1 MKKLLITTLAA
12 VSVGLCANAETA
24 AFAENGVSFEESGV
38 PDAGQSLFSI
48 KTVDGQEKYVVTSG
62 WWDTGAS
69 TEDLFTVTN
78 VSGVTYP
85 SRPQMWDGKANTKA
99 LAIDTTVPLM
109 RNADGL
115 NGAAQDINTP
125 IFFDSVVQF
134 TATDAATAPAA
145 DDKLVVW
152 LYASEGVDAD
162 NPGIFGE
169 TKAIT
174 NLVVTAGYYEGST
187 LLTTN
192 YLTNVAIEPESWH
205 RLTIKSIFTGG
216 FVKFSVWVDGTTKVT
231 VDGVSEFYSLVEYGR
246 LNYNSLKGVAFDG
259 KGAVDDL
266 VFTATVPDFAKEEEP
281 EDPKVFNVAIT
292 IPENAELLGVM
303 DANMEGSFTGSEG
316 TYAIEVGTESI
327 VVAVTYAGTVTNEGA
342 QELEEGT
349 WIIPVDVSSAAEGET
364 VEVEIMGTE
373 GSGEGET
380 LYSITVNT
388 PSNAQVQI
396 LTNEVQYVS
405 GEATIPANTQY
416 MIGAVANQG
425 YTYKNVVLPVGW
437 NYKEATGAVADMIYI
452 EGTVTGNLSYTIPEP
467 VKASSDVTVG
477 DKKIEV
483 DENGKISNITTADNG
498 AKVVGNL
505 DTTKFAEY
513 YKVSVSD
520 GILNIEI
527 DPAVATPTINETV
540 ADKGD
545 AIVVTDAAV
554 ALGVTNAK
562 AGLWYGAQAYS
573 DAACTTKIGGV
584 TGWEK
589 ATGETVT
596 VTATKPE
603 GDKAFFKVVV
613 DDQDHTP
620 AEEPK

>member
-12 VSVGLCANAETA
+12 VSVGLCAKAETA

-38 PDAGQSLFSI
+38 PAAGQSLFSI
-48 KTVDGQEKYVVTSG
+48 NTVDGQEKYVVTSG
-62 WWDTGAS
+62 WDTGAS

-78 VSGVTYP
+78 VSDVTYP

-99 LAIDTTVPLM
+99 LAIDTTVPLV

-134 TATDAATAPAA
+134 TATDVATAPAA

-246 LNYNSLKGVAFDG
+246 LNYNALKGVAFDG

-266 VFTATVPDFAKEEEP
+266 VFTATDPFYVPPIEVEDANLKITFNDFSAIDVSGMGVGYDVNGSENSYDINTDSTEVTLKVGDNVSVWFGLLDGYELVSPVVEPDEEGYYVITIDALPADGATIAIETKKSEGGEEP
-281 EDPKVFNVAIT
+281 EEPEEPAKPTIGDEAVKDAAEFIAAANSGVVIKVPTGWTLDGNVLKDADCNVYAT
-292 IPENAELLGVM
+292 FADYYTVELAT
-303 DANMEGSFTGSEG
+303 D
-316 TYAIEVGTESI
+316 
-327 VVAVTYAGTVTNEGA
+327 GTVTL
-342 QELEEGT
+342 ELNDT
-349 WIIPVDVSSAAEGET
+349 A
-364 VEVEIMGTE
+364 
-373 GSGEGET
+373 
-380 LYSITVNT
+380 
-388 PSNAQVQI
+388 
-396 LTNEVQYVS
+396 
-405 GEATIPANTQY
+405 
-416 MIGAVANQG
+416 
-425 YTYKNVVLPVGW
+425 K
-437 NYKEATGAVADMIYI
+437 
-452 EGTVTGNLSYTIPEP
+452 PE
-467 VKASSDVTVG
+467 
-477 DKKIEV
+477 
-483 DENGKISNITTADNG
+483 
-498 AKVVGNL
+498 
-505 DTTKFAEY
+505 
-513 YKVSVSD
+513 
-520 GILNIEI
+520 
-527 DPAVATPTINETV
+527 INETA

-573 DAACTTKIGGV
+573 DAACTKVLGGV

-589 ATGETVT
+589 AAGETVT

-613 DDQDHTP
+613 TDIAPEST
-620 AEEPK
+620 EE

>member
-12 VSVGLCANAETA
+12 VSVGLCAKAETA

-38 PDAGQSLFSI
+38 PEAGQSLFS
-48 KTVDGQEKYVVTSG
+48 KNTVDGQEKYVVTSG
-62 WWDTGAS
+62 WDTGAS

-78 VSGVTYP
+78 VSDVTYP
-85 SRPQMWDGKANTKA
+85 SRPQMWEAQTQNTKA
-99 LAIDTTVPLM
+99 LAIDTTVPLV
-109 RNADGL
+109 RYADGSA
-115 NGAAQDINTP
+115 GAAQDIATP

-134 TATDAATAPAA
+134 TATDAATAPAD

-246 LNYNSLKGVAFDG
+246 LNYNALKGVAFDG

-266 VFTATVPDFAKEEEP
+266 VFTATDPFYVPPIEVEDANLKITFNDFSAIDESLGVWYEVNGSVNSYDIETDSTEVTLKVGDNVSVWFGLLDGYELVSPVVEPDEEGYYIITIDALTAEGATIAIETKKSEGGEEP
-281 EDPKVFNVAIT
+281 EEPAKPTIGDKDVKDAAEFIAEANSGVTIKVPTGWTLDGNTLKDADDNVYAT
-292 IPENAELLGVM
+292 FADYYTVELAT
-303 DANMEGSFTGSEG
+303 D
-316 TYAIEVGTESI
+316 
-327 VVAVTYAGTVTNEGA
+327 GTVTL
-342 QELEEGT
+342 ELNDT
-349 WIIPVDVSSAAEGET
+349 A
-364 VEVEIMGTE
+364 
-373 GSGEGET
+373 
-380 LYSITVNT
+380 
-388 PSNAQVQI
+388 
-396 LTNEVQYVS
+396 
-405 GEATIPANTQY
+405 
-416 MIGAVANQG
+416 
-425 YTYKNVVLPVGW
+425 K
-437 NYKEATGAVADMIYI
+437 
-452 EGTVTGNLSYTIPEP
+452 PE
-467 VKASSDVTVG
+467 
-477 DKKIEV
+477 
-483 DENGKISNITTADNG
+483 
-498 AKVVGNL
+498 
-505 DTTKFAEY
+505 
-513 YKVSVSD
+513 
-520 GILNIEI
+520 
-527 DPAVATPTINETV
+527 INETA

-545 AIVVTDAAV
+545 AIVVTDEAV

-573 DAACTTKIGGV
+573 DAACTTKIGDEP